1 MEHPRNVARLVVT
14 KEKSAPPMRCTNA
27 NALALNMGN
36 VGVRGQ
42 STIQRVKAKPF
53 TVLFF
58 FTVSL
63 YSLYV
68 SFCKLYKINLY

>member
-58 FTVSL
+58 LLFRFTRCMFRF
-63 YSLYV
+63 V
-68 SFCKLYKINLY
+68 SFTK